1 MYLKNLF
8 DTFRIFIMFGLAV
21 TFLASC
27 FTPSNHGYDFSQ
39 DFKTE
44 SEINTNMYKFD
55 VVNKL
60 GEPSFTMGNKDYY
73 TSIKTIKRPFLKD
86 KILSTK
92 YLLLEYDDSQKVTAV
107 KLKK

>member
-1 MYLKNLF
+1 
-8 DTFRIFIMFGLAV
+8 
-21 TFLASC
+21 
-27 FTPSNHGYDFSQ
+27 
-39 DFKTE
+39 
-44 SEINTNMYKFD
+44 
-55 VVNKL
+55 
-60 GEPSFTMGNKDYY
+60 MGNKDYY